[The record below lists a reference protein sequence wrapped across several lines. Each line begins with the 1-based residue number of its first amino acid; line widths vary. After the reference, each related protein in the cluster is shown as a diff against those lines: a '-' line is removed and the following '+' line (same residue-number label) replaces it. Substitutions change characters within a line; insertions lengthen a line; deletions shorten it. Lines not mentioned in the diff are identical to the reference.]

1 MSRNIS
7 FYIIIL
13 LIFGSLIWLIL
24 NEGEKQN
31 SILPE
36 NHKKTESTFNK
47 TNSNNKN
54 VSIQDEDHSVVSN
67 SLNTLKKQISS
78 PLSILLVQIIIIII
92 FSRILGLTIGKIGQ
106 PIVIGEIIAGI
117 ILGPS
122 FLGSLFPET
131 FNFIFPKSSLNNLQ
145 LFSQFGLVL
154 FMFIIGME
162 IDTKLVR
169 KKLNSA
175 VIISF
180 TGIIF
185 PYFLGILLSYFI
197 YASFAMPSV
206 NFTTFALFIGI
217 AMSITAFPV
226 LARIIHEKGLT
237 KTPLGIMAI
246 TCAAT
251 DDITAWLIFAAIIAI
266 AQAGTAISAIVV
278 IAIVFLFLILMLFIV
293 QPILKRIGSVYI
305 SSENLSKTVIAIIF
319 LLLFISAFFTEGIG
333 IHALFGAFIAGV
345 VVPKNQIFKKLM
357 INKIEDISTVVLL
370 PLFFA
375 YSGLRTQIGSLN
387 TPYLW
392 GVCGIV
398 ILIAIIGKLG
408 GVSIAARIVGNSWRD
423 SISMGI
429 LMNTR
434 GLMELIVLNIGYD
447 LGILSPEI
455 FSIMVIMALTTTFMA
470 GPFLNLIDYISK
482 KKDSHLIQA
491 NKNILKAL
499 ISFGNPKMGASLLKL
514 FSYFSGKDA
523 NSFNLSALHLTPQT
537 EISRSD
543 AIKYEK
549 NSFIPIKTV
558 ANELDI
564 PIKTIYKTTED
575 VSKEIIKIAKSEKA
589 DLLLIGAAK
598 SVFNKNF
605 LGGKV
610 KSIVDQC
617 KCNVGVLI
625 DKDYNELKKV
635 FILADHKSINHF
647 LNIAERLIRNSDARI
662 IFMHNES
669 PEILFNQPSIKELIN
684 NVRIEFTEVKPI
696 SEKHLENFDLFIINL
711 KYFEKVFSDKNVLI
725 DARPSLLLMNF
736 VDDTF
741 SVRMSHELKN
751 KNDV

>member
-278 IAIVFLFLILMLFIV
+278 IAIVFLFLILMLFII

-523 NSFNLSALHLTPQT
+523 SSFNLSALHLTPQT